1 MADKKKKS
9 TAQTETANAA
19 QAVEDAETNEQV
31 SADEVA
37 ELRASLEA
45 LQAELAAA
53 NDKYLRMIAEYDN
66 FRKRSAHDRE
76 LACAEATETALKNIL
91 PIGDNL
97 ARAAQFTDPA
107 SVAKGIEM
115 MQKGFAEALASMGIE
130 EIDAKGQPFDP
141 ELHNAVMHV
150 EDESLGENVVAD
162 VLQKGYKRG
171 DTQWSQSQIEI
182 TLYIIK
188 CRIQEEHYYGKNY
201 WY

>member
-1 MADKKKKS
+1 MAEKKKKTTAES
-9 TAQTETANAA
+9 EAATVAEPTAENAQTNG
-19 QAVEDAETNEQV
+19 AEG
-31 SADEVA
+31 ADEIATLKAQV
-37 ELRASLEA
+37 EA
-45 LQAELAAA
+45 LQSELAAA

-97 ARAAQFTDPA
+97 ARAAQFTDPE

-115 MQKGFAEALASMGIE
+115 MQKGFADALAAMGIE
-130 EIDAKGQPFDP
+130 EIEAKGLPFDP

-150 EDESLGENVVAD
+150 DDESLGEGVVAD

-171 DTQWSQSQIEI
+171 DRVLRYAMVIVA
-182 TLYIIK
+182 
-188 CRIQEEHYYGKNY
+188 N
-201 WY
+201 

>member
-1 MADKKKKS
+1 MAEKNKKV
-9 TAQTETANAA
+9 AA
-19 QAVEDAETNEQV
+19 PEE
-31 SADEVA
+31 EVA
-37 ELRASLEA
+37 EAATEQSVDEVSELLAQVES

-76 LACAEATETALKNIL
+76 LACADAVERALKSIL

-97 ARAAQFTDPA
+97 ARASQFTDPA

-115 MQKGFAEALASMGIE
+115 MQKGFTEALASMGIE

-150 EDESLGENVVAD
+150 EDDTLGEGVVAD
-162 VLQKGYKRG
+162 VLQKGYKMG
-171 DTQWSQSQIEI
+171 DRVLRYAMVTVA
-182 TLYIIK
+182 
-188 CRIQEEHYYGKNY
+188 N
-201 WY
+201 

>member
-1 MADKKKKS
+1 MADKKKKP
-9 TAQTETANAA
+9 TEQGEVNVATA
-19 QAVEDAETNEQV
+19 QAVEDHETDAAQP
-31 SADEVA
+31 ADELS
-37 ELRASLEA
+37 ELRARVES

-76 LACAEATETALKNIL
+76 LTRMEAIEGALKNIL

-150 EDESLGENVVAD
+150 EDETLGENVVAD
-162 VLQKGYKRG
+162 VLQKGYKMG
-171 DTQWSQSQIEI
+171 DRVLRYAMVTVA
-182 TLYIIK
+182 
-188 CRIQEEHYYGKNY
+188 N
-201 WY
+201 

>member
-1 MADKKKKS
+1 MAEKKTKATKTVQQEPAVEQEETVLNAEELAEQLK
-9 TAQTETANAA
+9 TAQEQIET
-19 QAVEDAETNEQV
+19 
-31 SADEVA
+31 
-37 ELRASLEA
+37 
-45 LQAELAAA
+45 LQKDLAAA

-76 LACAEATETALKNIL
+76 LACAEATEKALKNIL

-130 EIDAKGQPFDP
+130 EIEAKGQPFDP

-150 EDESLGENVVAD
+150 EDETLGEGVVAD
-162 VLQKGYKRG
+162 VLQKGYKCG
-171 DTQWSQSQIEI
+171 DRVLRYAMVTVA
-182 TLYIIK
+182 
-188 CRIQEEHYYGKNY
+188 N
-201 WY
+201 

>member
-1 MADKKKKS
+1 MADKKKKVAS
-9 TAQTETANAA
+9 PEEDIEATAQDTATEPGT
-19 QAVEDAETNEQV
+19 
-31 SADEVA
+31 DEVS
-37 ELRASLEA
+37 ELRAQVES
-45 LQAELAAA
+45 LQAELAAS

-76 LACAEATETALKNIL
+76 LACADATEKALKNIL

-115 MQKGFAEALASMGIE
+115 MQKGFTEALAAMGIE

-150 EDESLGENVVAD
+150 EDETLGESVVAD
-162 VLQKGYKRG
+162 VLQKGYKMG
-171 DTQWSQSQIEI
+171 DRVLRYAMVTVA
-182 TLYIIK
+182 
-188 CRIQEEHYYGKNY
+188 N
-201 WY
+201 

>member
-1 MADKKKKS
+1 MAEKKTKATKTVQEPAVEQEETVLNAEELAEQLK
-9 TAQTETANAA
+9 TAQEQIET
-19 QAVEDAETNEQV
+19 
-31 SADEVA
+31 
-37 ELRASLEA
+37 
-45 LQAELAAA
+45 LQKDLAAA

-76 LACAEATETALKNIL
+76 LACAEATEKALKNIL

-130 EIDAKGQPFDP
+130 EIEAKGQPFDP

-150 EDESLGENVVAD
+150 EDETLGEGVVAD
-162 VLQKGYKRG
+162 VLQKGYKCG
-171 DTQWSQSQIEI
+171 DRVLRYAMVTVA
-182 TLYIIK
+182 
-188 CRIQEEHYYGKNY
+188 N
-201 WY
+201 

>member
-1 MADKKKKS
+1 MAEKKTKATKTVQQEPAVEQEETVLNVEELAEQLK
-9 TAQTETANAA
+9 TAQEQIET
-19 QAVEDAETNEQV
+19 
-31 SADEVA
+31 
-37 ELRASLEA
+37 
-45 LQAELAAA
+45 LQKDLAAA

-76 LACAEATETALKNIL
+76 LACAEATEKALKNIL

-130 EIDAKGQPFDP
+130 EIEAKGQPFDP

-150 EDESLGENVVAD
+150 EDETLGEGVVAD
-162 VLQKGYKRG
+162 VLQKGYKCG
-171 DTQWSQSQIEI
+171 DRVLRYAMVTVA
-182 TLYIIK
+182 
-188 CRIQEEHYYGKNY
+188 N
-201 WY
+201 

>member
-1 MADKKKKS
+1 MAEKNKKVATPDEEVEQA
-9 TAQTETANAA
+9 TA
-19 QAVEDAETNEQV
+19 EQGT
-31 SADEVA
+31 DEVG
-37 ELRASLEA
+37 ELRAQIEA
-45 LQAELAAA
+45 LQAELAAS

-76 LACAEATETALKNIL
+76 LACADATEKALKNIL

-115 MQKGFAEALASMGIE
+115 MQKGFTEALASMGIE

-150 EDESLGENVVAD
+150 EDESLGEGVVAD
-162 VLQKGYKRG
+162 VLQKGYKMG
-171 DTQWSQSQIEI
+171 DRVLRYAMVTVA
-182 TLYIIK
+182 
-188 CRIQEEHYYGKNY
+188 N
-201 WY
+201 

>member
-19 QAVEDAETNEQV
+19 QAVEDAETNEQA

-45 LQAELAAA
+45 LQAELAVA

-76 LACAEATETALKNIL
+76 LACAEATEKALKNIL

-162 VLQKGYKRG
+162 VLQKGYKCG
-171 DTQWSQSQIEI
+171 DRVLRYAMVTVA
-182 TLYIIK
+182 
-188 CRIQEEHYYGKNY
+188 N
-201 WY
+201 

>member
-1 MADKKKKS
+1 MAEKKKKVA
-9 TAQTETANAA
+9 TPDEEELKGAA
-19 QAVEDAETNEQV
+19 QAVEDQTIEAEKPDNEA
-31 SADEVA
+31 S
-37 ELRASLEA
+37 ELRAQVEA

-76 LACAEATETALKNIL
+76 LTRMEAIEGALKNIL

-97 ARAAQFTDPA
+97 ARASQFTDPA

-115 MQKGFAEALASMGIE
+115 MQKGFTEALAAMGIE

-150 EDESLGENVVAD
+150 EDETLGEGVVAD
-162 VLQKGYKRG
+162 VLQKGYKMG
-171 DTQWSQSQIEI
+171 DRVLRYAMVTVA
-182 TLYIIK
+182 
-188 CRIQEEHYYGKNY
+188 N
-201 WY
+201 

>member
-1 MADKKKKS
+1 MRAP
-9 TAQTETANAA
+9 ETAAQETAA
-19 QAVEDAETNEQV
+19 EPGT
-31 SADEVA
+31 DEVS
-37 ELRASLEA
+37 ELRAQVES
-45 LQAELAAA
+45 LQAELAAS

-76 LACAEATETALKNIL
+76 LACADATEKALKNIL

-115 MQKGFAEALASMGIE
+115 MQKGFTEALAAMGIE

-150 EDESLGENVVAD
+150 EDDTLGEGVVAD
-162 VLQKGYKRG
+162 VLQKGYKMG
-171 DTQWSQSQIEI
+171 DRVLRYAMVTVA
-182 TLYIIK
+182 
-188 CRIQEEHYYGKNY
+188 N
-201 WY
+201 

>member
-1 MADKKKKS
+1 MAEKNKKV
-9 TAQTETANAA
+9 AA
-19 QAVEDAETNEQV
+19 PEE
-31 SADEVA
+31 EVA
-37 ELRASLEA
+37 EAATEQSVDEVSELLAQVES

-76 LACAEATETALKNIL
+76 LACADAVERALKSIL

-97 ARAAQFTDPA
+97 ARASQFTDPA

-115 MQKGFAEALASMGIE
+115 MQKGFTEALASMGIE

-150 EDESLGENVVAD
+150 EDETLGEGVVAD
-162 VLQKGYKRG
+162 VLQKGYRMG
-171 DTQWSQSQIEI
+171 DRVLRYAMVTVA
-182 TLYIIK
+182 
-188 CRIQEEHYYGKNY
+188 N
-201 WY
+201 

>member
-1 MADKKKKS
+1 MAEKKKKA
-9 TAQTETANAA
+9 TAQSEVETAT
-19 QAVEDAETNEQV
+19 EPTAENTQTNETEGASELVALQAQV
-31 SADEVA
+31 
-37 ELRASLEA
+37 EA

-97 ARAAQFTDPA
+97 ARAAQFTDPE

-115 MQKGFAEALASMGIE
+115 MQKGFADALAAMGIE
-130 EIDAKGQPFDP
+130 EIEAKGLPFDP

-150 EDESLGENVVAD
+150 DDESLGEGVVAD

-171 DTQWSQSQIEI
+171 DRVLRYAMVIVA
-182 TLYIIK
+182 
-188 CRIQEEHYYGKNY
+188 N
-201 WY
+201 